1 MVARNGIFIG
11 TAGWTVR
18 RAHQSLFAPGASH
31 LARYSALLNAV
42 EINSSFYRPHRPAT
56 YAKWASIVPSEFH
69 FAVKMPRAITHYGRL
84 SDVEELLEGFLGECA
99 ALGASLGPILIQLP
113 PSLRFDAH
121 NSGIFFKML
130 RARFGGAVA
139 LEPRHES
146 WFASGAEKLLVKFEI
161 ARVAADPI
169 PSKVANVAASL
180 PGGWRGLVYYRLH
193 GSPKIYY
200 SNYEIDR
207 LRTLAGDL
215 RERAKAGRIVWCIF
229 DNTALGHAT
238 QNALDLK
245 AMLEGHTHR

>member
-99 ALGASLGPILIQLP
+99 ALGASLGPILCKIACNNDPLRGVFRVQFRP
-113 PSLRFDAH
+113 PKTCCVSVLSFGPCRP
-121 NSGIFFKML
+121 G
-130 RARFGGAVA
+130 RAGG
-139 LEPRHES
+139 
-146 WFASGAEKLLVKFEI
+146 
-161 ARVAADPI
+161 DD
-169 PSKVANVAASL
+169 
-180 PGGWRGLVYYRLH
+180 WRGQDRGDTPRL
-193 GSPKIYY
+193 
-200 SNYEIDR
+200 
-207 LRTLAGDL
+207 
-215 RERAKAGRIVWCIF
+215 F
-229 DNTALGHAT
+229 
-238 QNALDLK
+238 
-245 AMLEGHTHR
+245 